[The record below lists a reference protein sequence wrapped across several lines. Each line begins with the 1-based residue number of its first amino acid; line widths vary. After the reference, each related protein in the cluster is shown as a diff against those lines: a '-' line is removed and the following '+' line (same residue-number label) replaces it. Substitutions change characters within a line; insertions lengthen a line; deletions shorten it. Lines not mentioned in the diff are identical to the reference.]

1 MEKFS
6 YETNGYNRREVNNFV
21 NEVITQTEGIV
32 KKCKE
37 QRNEIE
43 KLKEELKH
51 YRNLESSL
59 KDAIIR
65 AEEAGD
71 NIKRMAREE
80 SNMIVTDAKNN
91 ASRIVNEALLRAE
104 KIEIK
109 AETLENN
116 IKIFLETTITLKN
129 KVRRMEEKGYS
140 NKTIQMILINED
152 LYNKQ

>member
-91 ASRIVNEALLRAE
+91 SLQLSGMPAHFMLYSGEHGSRSFSITCSIYVLGL
-104 KIEIK
+104 
-109 AETLENN
+109 TN
-116 IKIFLETTITLKN
+116 IP
-129 KVRRMEEKGYS
+129 
-140 NKTIQMILINED
+140 
-152 LYNKQ
+152 

>member
-116 IKIFLETTITLKN
+116 MKIFKRKLKLIMEQQMAVVEEIEVLEL
-129 KVRRMEEKGYS
+129 E
-140 NKTIQMILINED
+140 
-152 LYNKQ
+152 

>member
-116 IKIFLETTITLKN
+116 MKIFKRKLKLIMEQQMAVVEEIEVLDLE
-129 KVRRMEEKGYS
+129 
-140 NKTIQMILINED
+140 
-152 LYNKQ
+152 